1 VILSEC
7 QVLRLQLDSQQARIE
22 NAHKELVENEEILH
36 SCRAEKEKLSED
48 LKKFRVQYRKLT
60 QEYDAKISE
69 LENLKRDVESL
80 ELHVT
85 RYNICR

>member
-1 VILSEC
+1 MILSEC

-36 SCRAEKEKLSED
+36 SCRAEKEKLCED

-85 RYNICR
+85 RYIICR